1 MVASEMAKSYHG
13 SLILLSDDENGR
25 KLKKG
30 ERVQVNGTSEIG
42 TVMSLQ
48 EGSHV
53 FFYFVW
59 LDWEDGLSSYKPDQ
73 ITPLEN
79 P

>member
-1 MVASEMAKSYHG
+1 MAKSYHG
-13 SLILLSDDENGR
+13 SLIVLPDEQNGR

-30 ERVQVNGTSEIG
+30 ERVQVNGTRETG

-53 FFYFVW
+53 LLYFVW
-59 LDWEDGLSSYKPDQ
+59 LDWEDGLSSYEPDQ